1 MDFSNN
7 VSDNDDLDDLTFVSA
22 RKAMKEDGRFE
33 FAFSAVVYND
43 EKEVITLI
51 DSNTSTACAVWI
63 QPYPDAQYEV
73 SPDQTDGARLGR
85 AIARAFSGDSNDE
98 IFAKANESGGILT
111 VEKNPDYNNAWL
123 WSVKV

>member
-51 DSNTSTACAVWI
+51 DSNT
-63 QPYPDAQYEV
+63 
-73 SPDQTDGARLGR
+73 
-85 AIARAFSGDSNDE
+85 
-98 IFAKANESGGILT
+98 
-111 VEKNPDYNNAWL
+111 
-123 WSVKV
+123 

>member
-1 MDFSNN
+1 MDFSNK
-7 VSDNDDLDDLTFVSA
+7 VSDNEDLDELTFIPY
-22 RKAMKEDGRFE
+22 RKIMKEDGRFE
-33 FAFSAVVYND
+33 FSFSAVVYND

-63 QPYPDAQYEV
+63 QPYPDAQFEV

-85 AIARAFSGDSNDE
+85 AIARAFPGESNDE

-111 VEKNPDYNNAWL
+111 VEKNPEYNNAWL
-123 WSVKV
+123 WSVKA